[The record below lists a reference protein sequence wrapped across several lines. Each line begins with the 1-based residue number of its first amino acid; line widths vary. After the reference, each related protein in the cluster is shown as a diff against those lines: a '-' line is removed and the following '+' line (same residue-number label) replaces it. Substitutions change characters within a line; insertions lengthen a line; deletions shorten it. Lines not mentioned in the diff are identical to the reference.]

1 MQTNRSSPK
10 QYEDETKTQLV
21 EELEHLRKKV
31 AELEQAEVE
40 RKQAEQNQRASE
52 ERYRTLFKLAA
63 DSILLIDPKTSEI
76 LEFNDSAHKNLG
88 YTREEFKN
96 SE

>member
-31 AELEQAEVE
+31 AELEQ
-40 RKQAEQNQRASE
+40 SE